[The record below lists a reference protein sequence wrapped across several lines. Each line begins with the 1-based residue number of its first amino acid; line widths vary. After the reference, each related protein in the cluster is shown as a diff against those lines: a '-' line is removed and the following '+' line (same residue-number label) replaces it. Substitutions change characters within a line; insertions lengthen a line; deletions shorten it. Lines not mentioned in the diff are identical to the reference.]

1 MNKIFLLYMLHVG
14 DIKSLKNCPHA
25 KGILERLANDVE
37 PIMKKRGWKIRTLSE
52 FYPKNPQLLG
62 VNINKKDIK
71 IRLRAA
77 SDYQRILEYHDLIG
91 TMLHELVHFEIS
103 AHDQRFYSLLDEI
116 YTEYEGQSG
125 LQIVYQDGIARF
137 GAAPSTPFQ
146 GPGRKLGGIPKSRTG
161 QRLGGNRSTKSM
173 RELVLDAALRRQ
185 RDSLWCASQDSPE
198 IIDLTTPRKKQ
209 RIEIIVIDE

>member
-1 MNKIFLLYMLHVG
+1 MLHVG
-14 DIKSLKNCPHA
+14 DIKSLKKCPNA
-25 KGILERLANDVE
+25 KAILERLANDVE

-62 VNINKKDIK
+62 VNINRKDIK

-77 SDYQRILEYHDLIG
+77 SDYNRILEYHDLIG

-103 AHDQRFYSLLDEI
+103 AHDQRFYALLDEI

-125 LQIVYQDGIARF
+125 LQIIYQDGIARF
-137 GAAPSTPFQ
+137 GSSPSTTPSFQ
-146 GPGRKLGGIPKSRTG
+146 GQGRKLGAVPKSRTG
-161 QRLGGNRSTKSM
+161 QRLGGSRSTKSM
-173 RELVLDAALRRQ
+173 RELLLEAALRRQ
-185 RDSLWCASQDSPE
+185 RDSEWCGSQDTNTPPT
-198 IIDLTTPRKKQ
+198 IIDLTTPRKKR